1 MITAARIRQEIW
13 QNMPRQEWDIL
24 VIGGGITGAGIALD
38 AASRGLKVAL
48 VDMHDFASGTSSRS
62 TKLIHGG
69 LRYLK
74 NFEWGLVRETG
85 IERAIA
91 YKTAPH
97 LVRPE
102 PMLLPVLNGGSM
114 SRNAISLGVLFYDF
128 LADVPRKQ
136 RRIMLDKL
144 ECLAK
149 EPLLNKD
156 LVKGAAL
163 YHEYRTDDARLTIEV
178 LKTARN
184 HGACVLNY
192 AKAEKPIFENGKIVG
207 FSIQDMLSEQKM
219 ELKAKVIINAAGPW
233 VDQVRKAAQSLN
245 DKRLVWSKGVHLV
258 FSKKKLNVNQ
268 ACYVDVLPQKGRMIF
283 IIPRDES
290 TYVGTTDTF
299 FPGPDNPDVTLED
312 VHYLLDALN
321 AVLDIPKLEVKDIQS
336 SWCGLRPLIH
346 HAGKPSSELSR
357 KDEIFVSEKGLITIA
372 GGKLTGYRKMAQR
385 TVDKAIE
392 LGRLPKSK
400 SHTAQIVLQGG
411 HINGSLDAYIYQK
424 AEECSQIPFEYKQ
437 VERLV
442 FKYGSEIDKIIE
454 MAYTLYNAD
463 RSLTAPLLPA
473 EIQYAIEQEFVQ
485 CPADFYIRR
494 TGMLYFYRNEIP
506 MHQKLYGSFMQ
517 ERLGLQTDQF
527 TEKQAEMKQTFHDAL
542 SFVS

>member
-91 YKTAPH
+91 FKNAPH

-114 SRNAISLGVLFYDF
+114 SRNAISLGVWFYDF

-136 RRIMLDKL
+136 RRIMLDKQ

-184 HGACVLNY
+184 HGAAALNY
-192 AKAEKPIFENGKIVG
+192 AKAEKPIFQNGKIVG

-219 ELKAKVIINAAGPW
+219 ELKAKVVINAAGPW
-233 VDQVRKAAQSLN
+233 VDQVRIAAQSLN

-299 FPGPDNPDVTLED
+299 FPSPDNPDVTLED

-321 AVLDIPKLEVKDIQS
+321 AVLDIPKLEMKDVQS
-336 SWCGLRPLIH
+336 SWSGLRPLIH

-357 KDEIFVSEKGLITIA
+357 KDEIFVSENGLITIA

-385 TVDKAIE
+385 TVDKAID
-392 LGRLPKSK
+392 LGQLPKSK

-424 AEECSQIPFEYKQ
+424 TEECTQIPCEFKQ

-463 RSLTAPLLPA
+463 RSLTAPLLMA

-494 TGMLYFYRNEIP
+494 TGMLYFYRDEIP

-517 ERLGLQTDQF
+517 EKLGLQTDQF

>member
-91 YKTAPH
+91 FKNAPH

-136 RRIMLDKL
+136 RRIMLDKQ

-184 HGACVLNY
+184 HGAAALNY
-192 AKAEKPIFENGKIVG
+192 AKAEKPIFQNGKIVG
-207 FSIQDMLSEQKM
+207 FTIQDMLSEQKM
-219 ELKAKVIINAAGPW
+219 DLKAKVVINAAGPW
-233 VDQVRKAAQSLN
+233 VDQVRIAAQSLN

-258 FSKKKLNVNQ
+258 FSKEKLNVKQ

-321 AVLDIPKLEVKDIQS
+321 AVLDIPKLEMKDIQS
-336 SWCGLRPLIH
+336 SWSGLRPLIH

-357 KDEIFVSEKGLITIA
+357 KDEIFVSENGLITIA

-463 RSLTAPLLPA
+463 RSLTAPLLMA

-494 TGMLYFYRNEIP
+494 TGMLYFYRDEIP

-517 ERLGLQTDQF
+517 EKLGLQTDQF

>member
-1 MITAARIRQEIW
+1 
-13 QNMPRQEWDIL
+13 MPRQEWDIL

-91 YKTAPH
+91 FKNAPH

-114 SRNAISLGVLFYDF
+114 SRNAISLGVWFYDF

-136 RRIMLDKL
+136 RRIMLDKQ

-184 HGACVLNY
+184 HGAAALNY
-192 AKAEKPIFENGKIVG
+192 AKAEKPIFQNGKIVG
-207 FSIQDMLSEQKM
+207 FTIQDMLSEQKM
-219 ELKAKVIINAAGPW
+219 DLKAKVVINAAGPW
-233 VDQVRKAAQSLN
+233 VDQVRIAAQSLN
-245 DKRLVWSKGVHLV
+245 DKHLVWSKGVHLV
-258 FSKKKLNVNQ
+258 FSKEKLNVKQ

-312 VHYLLDALN
+312 VHYLLDAVN
-321 AVLDIPKLEVKDIQS
+321 AVLDIPKLEMKDIQS
-336 SWCGLRPLIH
+336 SWSGLRPLIH

-357 KDEIFVSEKGLITIA
+357 KDEIFVSENGLITIA

-424 AEECSQIPFEYKQ
+424 TEECTQIPFEYKQ

-463 RSLTAPLLPA
+463 RSLTAPLLMA

-494 TGMLYFYRNEIP
+494 TGMLYFYRDEIP

-517 ERLGLQTDQF
+517 EKLGLQTDQF

>member
-91 YKTAPH
+91 FKNAPH

-102 PMLLPVLNGGSM
+102 PMLLPVLKGGSM
-114 SRNAISLGVLFYDF
+114 SRNAISLGVWFYDF

-136 RRIMLDKL
+136 RRIMLDKQ

-184 HGACVLNY
+184 HGAAALNY
-192 AKAEKPIFENGKIVG
+192 AKAEKPIFQNGKIVG
-207 FSIQDMLSEQKM
+207 FTIQDMLSEQKM
-219 ELKAKVIINAAGPW
+219 DLKAKVIINAAGPW
-233 VDQVRKAAQSLN
+233 VDQVRIAAQSLN

-258 FSKKKLNVNQ
+258 FSMKKLNVNQ

-357 KDEIFVSEKGLITIA
+357 KDEIFVSENGLITIA

-385 TVDKAIE
+385 TVDKTIE

-463 RSLTAPLLPA
+463 RSLTAPLLMA

-494 TGMLYFYRNEIP
+494 TGMLYFYRDEIP

-517 ERLGLQTDQF
+517 EKLGLQTDQF
-527 TEKQAEMKQTFHDAL
+527 TEKQAEMKQAFHDAL